1 MAPKIAP
8 TTISPILPPIE
19 PAAPFVTFVP
29 TGLPKIDFKSK
40 STTIQPLAEAYQI
53 ASIQAT
59 STQPAQLNDS
69 LTNQLQKANKEL
81 ELKHKKEYD
90 NVIKDNIELQKEK
103 ESVLIQLQAQ
113 LKLQLEAQK
122 FAAQQR
128 ARAIKEMQGKLK
140 LKLEE
145 EKSKKEAEEMKLNVQ
160 SIVDLSPLVLN
171 VNQPKEKQKD
181 ASRATE
187 FDFTKLKKVQKAAK
201 KCKKENN
208 KNKCGM
214 LSKYC
219 SWGRV
224 PKQKKHKCLFMCEKL
239 SKNHCKKTSGCFFK
253 NHKCRNK

>member
-1 MAPKIAP
+1 
-8 TTISPILPPIE
+8 
-19 PAAPFVTFVP
+19 
-29 TGLPKIDFKSK
+29 
-40 STTIQPLAEAYQI
+40 
-53 ASIQAT
+53 
-59 STQPAQLNDS
+59 
-69 LTNQLQKANKEL
+69 
-81 ELKHKKEYD
+81 
-90 NVIKDNIELQKEK
+90 
-103 ESVLIQLQAQ
+103 AQ